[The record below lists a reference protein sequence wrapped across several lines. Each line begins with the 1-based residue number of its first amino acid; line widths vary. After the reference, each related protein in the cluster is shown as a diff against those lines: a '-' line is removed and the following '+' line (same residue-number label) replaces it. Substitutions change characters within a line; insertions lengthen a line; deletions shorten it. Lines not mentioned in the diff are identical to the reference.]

1 MCVLGRG
8 SGGGQQLCL
17 KKWGALQVFC
27 LYSKTWVAQG
37 VTNLQESSVNELDWL
52 KGRWWC
58 TARRLTFRPWLQ
70 SLSARLVVAGNPSKE
85 AFVQHSSDPLLVP
98 SGLVPDSIEKI
109 TCSRESLLLGS
120 RTRWFFW
127 LPSEDPS
134 PWVPPVFLENW
145 FLHYSMLPK
154 AACPGIRF
162 QGTLSY
168 CDKPA
173 HHPLS
178 PTQVPHFVGGVDE

>member
-58 TARRLTFRPWLQ
+58 TARRFAFRPWLQ
-70 SLSARLVVAGNPSKE
+70 SLSARLVVAGNPSKK

-98 SGLVPDSIEKI
+98 SGLVPDAIEKI

-120 RTRWFFW
+120 RHTGSSDCPLRTLHLGSHPCSWRIGFYTISCCPR
-127 LPSEDPS
+127 LPAQASDSRAPYPIVTS
-134 PWVPPVFLENW
+134 QP
-145 FLHYSMLPK
+145 
-154 AACPGIRF
+154 II
-162 QGTLSY
+162 T
-168 CDKPA
+168 
-173 HHPLS
+173 
-178 PTQVPHFVGGVDE
+178 